1 MEILRGSP
9 ALSAFRITRLLAL
22 FAEKQLPVTDIYA
35 EYMHFAELS
44 APLSGSEQGKLSS
57 LLKYGPSLAE
67 HEPFGKLILVT
78 PRPGTI
84 SPWSSKA
91 TDIAHNCGLT
101 QVKRIER
108 GVA

>member
-9 ALSAFRITRLLAL
+9 ALSAFRVTKLLSRCQDA
-22 FAEKQLPVTDIYA
+22 QLPVSDIYA
-35 EYMHFAELS
+35 EYVHFADVS
-44 APLSGSEQGKLSS
+44 APLNTEEHAKLAR

-67 HEPFGKLILVT
+67 HAPEGRLLLVT

-91 TDIAHNCGLT
+91 SDIAHNCREKT
-101 QVKRIER
+101 QS
-108 GVA
+108 VAL